1 MNQWPQRIPPDR
13 TETASVPLVTFNC
26 PSVSVSRALISQSLD
41 EIGIKNHVTE
51 SDSRVALGKLVANP
65 VHLVISDMHMPGMSG
80 LDLLAALRQNRTT
93 QRIGFILI
101 TGTPSPEV
109 LRLGQELGLNNLV
122 RKPFTSV
129 TLKSSI
135 ERVVGKL

>member
-1 MNQWPQRIPPDR
+1 MSLK
-13 TETASVPLVTFNC
+13 ETLRVMV
-26 PSVSVSRALISQSLD
+26 VDDMSVSRALISQSLD

-51 SDSRVALGKLVANP
+51 SDSRAALGKLSANP

-80 LDLLAALRQNRTT
+80 LELLAALRQNRTT

-101 TGTPSPEV
+101 TGTPSPEM